1 MKVLTVRDL
10 RKTYK
15 SFTLKD
21 VSFSLEA
28 GGITG
33 FIGRNGAGK
42 TTTLKSLLNFVH
54 PDAGEIRFFG
64 TSFSENELRIK
75 QRIGYASGGVDYYP
89 KKKIRLITEVTK
101 RFYDTWDDAA
111 YGKYLG
117 MFKLDEGK
125 TPSEL
130 SAGMKVK
137 YALILALSHNA
148 EILILDEPTSGLD
161 PVSREEILDV
171 FRELAAKGITILFS
185 THITSDI
192 EKCADMIVYIKNG
205 EILAD
210 SDLRSYLG
218 GFKALEFTSEQ
229 WAVADKRALIGTKKS
244 KYGYSALARTADIIG
259 VDATVGGANLETVM
273 IHMEQGDLR

>member
-101 RFYDTWDDAA
+101 R
-111 YGKYLG
+111 
-117 MFKLDEGK
+117 
-125 TPSEL
+125 
-130 SAGMKVK
+130 
-137 YALILALSHNA
+137 LA
-148 EILILDEPTSGLD
+148 IFD
-161 PVSREEILDV
+161 
-171 FRELAAKGITILFS
+171 
-185 THITSDI
+185 
-192 EKCADMIVYIKNG
+192 
-205 EILAD
+205 
-210 SDLRSYLG
+210 
-218 GFKALEFTSEQ
+218 
-229 WAVADKRALIGTKKS
+229 
-244 KYGYSALARTADIIG
+244 
-259 VDATVGGANLETVM
+259 NLC
-273 IHMEQGDLR
+273 